1 MGMSSGKRAP
11 KAAAPKSTAPK
22 STAPKAAAPKAAAP
36 ETAVPEAGPPE
47 RAPLLRLAVAA
58 EAAEAGLLGV
68 AGVLDVIDTPSGRA
82 STRSNGAGFIAL
94 EVIVAI
100 GVAAVAAG
108 LARVRPWSRTPA
120 ALTQLFTVVIAGY
133 LLGSHDYGWGI
144 PALLIALA
152 GFAGI
157 FAPASL
163 RALNRRL

>member
-1 MGMSSGKRAP
+1 MSSGKRAP
-11 KAAAPKSTAPK
+11 RSSRAEPS
-22 STAPKAAAPKAAAP
+22 AP
-36 ETAVPEAGPPE
+36 ETTSAAKTGAPEAGAAE
-47 RAPLLRLAVAA
+47 AGSLEAASLKTAPLLRLAAAA
-58 EAAEAGLLGV
+58 EAAEAVLLCV
-68 AGVLDVIDTPSGRA
+68 AVVLNVIDVASGRTA
-82 STRSNGAGFIAL
+82 TRSNAAGFIAL

-108 LARVRPWSRTPA
+108 LAGVRPWSRTPA

-144 PALLIALA
+144 PALVIALA

-163 RALNRRL
+163 RALNRRP